1 MILKS
6 ADDKSAQIAALE
18 NLLATA
24 GPLKSRIE
32 QELRNLRAGIK
43 AESDAAYLIDFDLK
57 DSTKTAVI
65 HDLRIEVNGRVAQID
80 HLLIHRTLNIFVLET
95 KHFHAGLKITDTG
108 EFLRWNQFKGTFEGM
123 PSPLAQNERHIT
135 VLKDLISRMDMP
147 TRLGIRL
154 APDFQSVVLV
164 DAHARIDRPK
174 GFDTSNVIKADM
186 LLPHIEK
193 VIDAQNVLGSLAKF
207 VGGETVEEIGRALV
221 AMHRPAT
228 FDYAARFGVQT
239 PVVADPVALVAAG
252 ELTTVDAPPKVSE
265 HACRSC
271 GSTGLSI
278 QYGKFGYFFKCGDCH
293 GNTPIKISCG
303 VDGHKERIRKEG
315 RVFYRECAEC
325 KSSRVFFTNPA

>member
-6 ADDKSAQIAALE
+6 ADDKSAQIASLE
-18 NLLATA
+18 SLLSTA

-43 AESDAAYLIDFDLK
+43 AERDAAYLIDFDFK

-108 EFLRWNQFKGTFEGM
+108 EFLRWNQFKGNYEGM

-186 LLPHIEK
+186 LLPLIEK
-193 VIDAQNVLGSLAKF
+193 LIDTQNVLSSLAKF
-207 VGGETVEEIGRALV
+207 VGWETVEEIGRNLV
-221 AMHRPAT
+221 AMHRPVT
-228 FDYAARFGVQT
+228 FDYAARFGVAEPT
-239 PVVADPVALVAAG
+239 ATESP
-252 ELTTVDAPPKVSE
+252 APPAVTATAS
-265 HACRSC
+265 ATTASASVPSPTCRAC
-271 GSTGLSI
+271 GSTKLSI
-278 QYGKFGYFFKCGDCH
+278 QYGKFGYYFKCSDCN

-303 VDGHKERIRKEG
+303 IDNHKERIRKDG
-315 RVFYRECAEC
+315 RAFYRECTEC
-325 KSSRVFFTNPA
+325 KSSQVFFTNP

>member
-6 ADDKSAQIAALE
+6 ADDKTAQISSLE
-18 NLLATA
+18 SLLATA
-24 GPLKSRIE
+24 GPLKSR
-32 QELRNLRAGIK
+32 IK

-65 HDLRIEVNGRVAQID
+65 HDLRIEANGRVAQID

-95 KHFHAGLKITDTG
+95 KHFHAGLRITDTG
-108 EFLRWNQFKGTFEGM
+108 EFLRWNQFKGCFEGM

-154 APDFQSVVLV
+154 APDFQSMVLV
-164 DAHARIDRPK
+164 NSQARIDDRPK

-207 VGGETVEEIGRALV
+207 VSGETVEEIGRALV

-228 FDYAARFGVQT
+228 FDYAARFGGQVPAVVDQVVQAVVGEVAAIVAPSTEST
-239 PVVADPVALVAAG
+239 PV
-252 ELTTVDAPPKVSE
+252 
-265 HACRSC
+265 CRSC
-271 GSTGLSI
+271 GSAKLSI
-278 QYGKFGYFFKCGDCH
+278 QYGKFGYYFKCGDCN

-303 VDGHKERIRKEG
+303 IDGHKERIRKDG
-315 RVFYRECAEC
+315 RAFYRECAEC
-325 KSSRVFFTNPA
+325 KSSQVFFTNPA

>member
-18 NLLATA
+18 SLIATA

-43 AESDAAYLIDFDLK
+43 AERDAAYLIDFDLK

-108 EFLRWNQFKGTFEGM
+108 EFLRWNQFKGNFEGM

-207 VGGETVEEIGRALV
+207 VSGETVEEIGRALV
-221 AMHRPAT
+221 AMHRPVT
-228 FDYAARFGVQT
+228 FDYAARFGVAEPPAT
-239 PVVADPVALVAAG
+239 ESPAPPVVTVPTSIVAV
-252 ELTTVDAPPKVSE
+252 
-265 HACRSC
+265 
-271 GSTGLSI
+271 
-278 QYGKFGYFFKCGDCH
+278 
-293 GNTPIKISCG
+293 IS
-303 VDGHKERIRKEG
+303 VI
-315 RVFYRECAEC
+315 
-325 KSSRVFFTNPA
+325 

>member
-18 NLLATA
+18 SLLATA

-43 AESDAAYLIDFDLK
+43 AERDAAYLIDFDLK

-108 EFLRWNQFKGTFEGM
+108 EFLRWNQFKGCFEGM

-154 APDFQSVVLV
+154 APDLQSVVLV

-207 VGGETVEEIGRALV
+207 VGWDTVEEIGRNLV
-221 AMHRPAT
+221 AMHRPVT
-228 FDYAARFGVQT
+228 FDYAARFRIAE
-239 PVVADPVALVAAG
+239 PSVA
-252 ELTTVDAPPKVSE
+252 ESYAPPAVTAPATTTSP
-265 HACRSC
+265 ADASPTCRAC
-271 GSTGLSI
+271 GSTKLAI
-278 QYGKFGYFFKCGDCH
+278 QYGKFGYYFKCGDCN

-303 VDGHKERIRKEG
+303 IDGHKERIRKDG
-315 RVFYRECAEC
+315 RAFYRECAEC
-325 KSSRVFFTNPA
+325 RSSQVFFTNPG